1 VIAVGLPTCV
11 RMNKVI
17 AGWSIQRPPDD
28 WMLVRASW
36 VRFHIIRTLFSIP
49 ALACYIL
56 AILASR

>member
-1 VIAVGLPTCV
+1 
-11 RMNKVI
+11 MNKVI